1 MTQNTENTDCLFCKI
16 VRGDIPATVV
26 FRREGVTAFRDISP
40 QAPTHILIVPD
51 EHISGVAALGE
62 ANDPIAGRLLREA
75 AQIARQERIADS
87 GYRLIVNQG
96 RDAGQSVDHIHVH
109 LLGGAPLR
117 IPLV

>member
-1 MTQNTENTDCLFCKI
+1 MSQNPDCLFCKI
-16 VRGDIPATVV
+16 VRGDIPATIV
-26 FRREGVTAFRDISP
+26 FRGDGVSAFRDISP
-40 QAPTHILIVPD
+40 QAPTHVLIVPD

-62 ANDPIAGRLLREA
+62 SSDLAVGRLMRIA
-75 AQIARQERIADS
+75 AQIARQEGIADR

-96 RDAGQSVDHIHVH
+96 RDAGQSVDHLHIH